1 MDNVKRVCVYMTQR
15 NWPYRTGDPA
25 KGGNLNM
32 AWFAM
37 TPKQRRRW
45 YKKNVRDDKSAGI
58 EYHYEK
64 N

>member
-1 MDNVKRVCVYMTQR
+1 MQSVKRVCVYMAQR

-32 AWFAM
+32 AWFGM

-45 YKKNVRDDKSAGI
+45 RKKNKTDHTSV
-58 EYHYEK
+58 
-64 N
+64 NL